1 MGLESLLGGVLG
13 GLQIAGVLPAPV
25 QTGVSPM
32 IQAAGNGQAVGLT
45 PPGGGS
51 RTPGAAVIIDMILD
65 GAGDAA
71 VRAAA
76 RMARVGKRDMLETLV
91 AIDIMGGGAAFT
103 PTQKM
108 FVSNEIEKIFKPRRR
123 PIIPKSLRRTM
134 KQIKFLKKELGPL
147 LR

>member
-1 MGLESLLGGVLG
+1 MGLENILGGVLG

-32 IQAAGNGQAVGLT
+32 IQTAGNGPGVGLT
-45 PPGGGS
+45 PAGGG
-51 RTPGAAVIIDMILD
+51 TIAIGAPAVIEMILD

-71 VRAAA
+71 VRQAA
-76 RMARVGKRDMLETLV
+76 RMARVGKKGMLETLV
-91 AIDIMGGGAAFT
+91 AMDIFTGGQTFT

-147 LR
+147 IR

>member
-1 MGLESLLGGVLG
+1 MALDLGGIFG
-13 GLQIAGVLPAPV
+13 AIQAITAPAGVRPGPQV
-25 QTGVSPM
+25 GVSP
-32 IQAAGNGQAVGLT
+32 NGRVGVTPVGGGRIAVGA
-45 PPGGGS
+45 P
-51 RTPGAAVIIDMILD
+51 AIIDMILD

-91 AIDIMGGGAAFT
+91 ALDVMSGGVAFT

-108 FVSNEIEKIFKPRRR
+108 FVSNEIEKIFKPRPRR
-123 PIIPKSLRRTM
+123 AISKGLRRTV
-134 KQIKFLKKELGPL
+134 KQIRFLKKELGPL